1 VRTPDDR
8 IKDILAAIADSRQ
21 ILDAGHTSFLANP
34 LMIRAAKNIISEIGE
49 AAKGIPD
56 EMLADMPGVPWKSVK
71 GMRDKVVH
79 DYPELDLDVMWET
92 LLNGLPA
99 VEQAIRNSGW
109 KTR

>member
-1 VRTPDDR
+1 VRSPDDR
-8 IKDILAAIADSRQ
+8 LKDILAAIRDAQQ
-21 ILDAGHTSFLANP
+21 ILDAGHTAFLANP

-56 EMLADMPGVPWKSVK
+56 EVLDGMPGVPWRSVK

-109 KTR
+109 AAS